1 MQPNK
6 QKKAENN
13 DSVWKLLHRF
23 EKERNSLNTSKF
35 AVKLIKICEDKTL
48 GETLL
53 NYAGRTLI
61 SKGFRKE
68 GAEIL
73 VDIAKDNQANNDL
86 RMVIALDLPDLGFED
101 DAISIWITLVSDPNL
116 SNEDQEIFSFVALQQ
131 AQMRHWEPKLI
142 NIALDSTKE
151 IADRGKAL
159 QALSRMGSKGG
170 SDRTLLHLVGSNELD
185 PTLRM
190 LAIKELILCDTDT
203 FISDAANKYLVQ
215 YFDVITGE
223 LLKIAQDS
231 KIDINIRKGALT
243 ELSTLHSV
251 MLNFWLE
258 DIIKN
263 EEIDLRIRNHAASIL
278 AKGTYSSFCS
288 KDGYFTS
295 SAFDSLEDAIE
306 TLKTLKNLSIL
317 DDSIRKEIESIVEG
331 LSDLAKKQKNR
342 NRFPS

>member
-1 MQPNK
+1 MQPHK
-6 QKKAENN
+6 KKKAENS

-23 EKERNSLNTSKF
+23 EKERDSVNASKL
-35 AVKLIKICEDKTL
+35 AGKLIKICEDKTL

-68 GAEIL
+68 GVEIL
-73 VDIAKDNQANNDL
+73 LDIANDNQANVDV
-86 RMVIALDLPDLGFED
+86 RMAIALDLPDLGFED
-101 DAISIWITLVSDPNL
+101 DAISIWITLVSDKNL
-116 SNEDQEIFSFVALQQ
+116 SKEDQEIFSIVALEQ
-131 AQMRHWEPKLI
+131 ARMRNWEPKII
-142 NIALDSTKE
+142 NVALDSTKE

-159 QALSRMGSKGG
+159 QALSRMGSKDA
-170 SDRTLLHLVGSNELD
+170 SDKTLLHLVGSNELD

-203 FISDAANKYLVQ
+203 FFSDAANKYLIQ
-215 YFDVITGE
+215 YSKVITGE

-278 AKGTYSSFCS
+278 AKST
-288 KDGYFTS
+288 
-295 SAFDSLEDAIE
+295 
-306 TLKTLKNLSIL
+306 
-317 DDSIRKEIESIVEG
+317 
-331 LSDLAKKQKNR
+331 
-342 NRFPS
+342 